1 MTITQTMEN
10 IFGLL
15 ERHCPKYMTPL
26 DVGTKVGTSVEGRKS
41 LSKSEI
47 KQAKALRKQGCSY
60 SDIATALGCSEPSAW
75 RAVNKK

>member
-10 IFGLL
+10 IWGLL

-26 DVGTKVGTSVEGRKS
+26 DVAGKLGPIREGRKT
-41 LSKSEI
+41 LSAEEI
-47 KQAKALRKQGCSY
+47 KTAKAMRKKGHSY
-60 SDIATALGCSEPSAW
+60 GDIAVALKCSEPSAW